1 MRVQIGG
8 NLTIAS
14 TVNASLY
21 YILSATRPDWQ
32 YGLSPGGLARDDY
45 EGHSFWDCGEWPW

>member
-14 TVNASLY
+14 TVNASLD

-45 EGHSFWDCGEWPW
+45 EGHSFWDCGEWP